1 MLRSKFTTAMTLCAI
16 FIPFAVLAGACTEGG
31 LGSGAGSAGSAAGSD
46 DSGTQGGEGSATG
59 GASINGRLFAQTSV
73 DIAAAAVTAP

>member
-1 MLRSKFTTAMTLCAI
+1 MLRSKSTTAPTLCAI
-16 FIPFAVLAGACTEGG
+16 FIPFAVLAGACTE
-31 LGSGAGSAGSAAGSD
+31 
-46 DSGTQGGEGSATG
+46 GGEGSATG